1 MQMLKFKFLFSSL
14 ILFLFTTTVGYTQ
27 SLEKEL
33 VKADSL
39 YEKKQYISAIKIY
52 EKIYNE
58 GNSSPA
64 MLLKLARIEEGMGNL
79 GQSMFYLEKYH
90 QFTKDEKVI
99 DYLKETAESKK
110 AIGFDYGLSYKA
122 DLFYKEW
129 KIYFQLLFS
138 IIIIFGLGMIIK
150 HQNSL
155 QKKKT
160 YFSTSLI
167 SILIVAFLNNYNG
180 KSEAIVIG
188 SHSYLLEGP
197 SAGSN
202 LVEKVSAPAKI
213 QVKNQVDVWSKVVFE
228 DKEAYIKTSNIKKL

>member
-1 MQMLKFKFLFSSL
+1 MLKFKFLFSLL
-14 ILFLFTTTVGYTQ
+14 ILLIVITTVGYTQ

-79 GQSMFYLEKYH
+79 GHSMYYLEKYY

-99 DYLKETAESKK
+99 DYLKETSESKN
-110 AIGFDYGLSYKA
+110 AVGFDYGLGYQA

-129 KIYFQLLFS
+129 KIYFQLFFS
-138 IIIIFGLGMIIK
+138 IIIFLGIGMMIK
-150 HQNSL
+150 HQNST
-155 QKKKT
+155 QKKKS
-160 YFSTSLI
+160 YFTIALI
-167 SILIVAFLNNYNG
+167 PLLIVAFLNNYSG
-180 KSEAIVIG
+180 KSEAIITNTP
-188 SHSYLLEGP
+188 SYLLEGP
-197 SAGSN
+197 SSGAN
-202 LVEKVSAPAKI
+202 LVEKVNAPAKI
-213 QVKNQVDVWSKVVFE
+213 QVKDQVDVWSKVIFE
-228 DKEAYIKTSNIKKL
+228 DKEAYIKTSQIKKL

>member
-1 MQMLKFKFLFSSL
+1 MQMLKFKFLISSL
-14 ILFLFTTTVGYTQ
+14 FLLLVITTCGFTQ

-39 YEKKQYISAIKIY
+39 YENKQYISAIKIY
-52 EKIYNE
+52 KKIYND

-64 MLLKLARIEEGMGNL
+64 MLLKLARIEEGMGNI

-110 AIGFDYGLSYKA
+110 AIGFDYGFTYHA
-122 DLFYKEW
+122 NLFYKEW

-138 IIIIFGLGMIIK
+138 IIIFFSLGMIIK

-155 QKKKT
+155 HKKKT
-160 YFSTSLI
+160 YFAIALI
-167 SILIVAFLNNYNG
+167 PILIVACLNNYNG
-180 KSEAIVIG
+180 KSEAIII
-188 SHSYLLEGP
+188 SSPSFLLEGP

-202 LVEKVSAPAKI
+202 LVEQISVPAKI
-213 QVKNQVDVWSKVVFE
+213 QVKDQVDVWSEVIINE
-228 DKEAYIKTSNIKKL
+228 KEAYIKTSSIKKL

>member
-1 MQMLKFKFLFSSL
+1 MLNFKFLFSLL
-14 ILFLFTTTVGYTQ
+14 ILLTITITVGYTQ

-52 EKIYNE
+52 KKIYNE

-79 GQSMFYLEKYH
+79 GQSMFYLEKYY

-99 DYLKETAESKK
+99 DYLKETSENKK
-110 AIGFDYGLSYKA
+110 AIGFDYGFTYQA
-122 DLFYKEW
+122 NLFYKEW
-129 KIYFQLLFS
+129 KVYFQLLLSILIFFS
-138 IIIIFGLGMIIK
+138 LGMIIK

-160 YFSTSLI
+160 YFAIALI
-167 SILIVAFLNNYNG
+167 PILIVAFLNNYNG
-180 KSEAIVIG
+180 KSEAIVI
-188 SHSYLLEGP
+188 SSPSYLLEGP
-197 SAGSN
+197 SSGSN
-202 LVEKVSAPAKI
+202 LIEQISVPAKI
-213 QVKNQVDVWSKVVFE
+213 QVKNQVDVWSKVIFE
-228 DKEAYIKTSNIKKL
+228 DKEAYIKTSRIKKL

>member
-1 MQMLKFKFLFSSL
+1 MLKFKFLISSL
-14 ILFLFTTTVGYTQ
+14 ILFLITTAVAYTQ

-64 MLLKLARIEEGMGNL
+64 MVLKLARIEEGMGNL
-79 GQSMFYLEKYH
+79 GKSMFYLEKYH

-110 AIGFDYGLSYKA
+110 AIGFDYGFTYHA
-122 DLFYKEW
+122 NLFYKEW

-138 IIIIFGLGMIIK
+138 IIIFFGLGMIIK
-150 HQNSL
+150 YQNSP
-155 QKKKT
+155 QKKPS
-160 YFSTSLI
+160 YFAIALI
-167 SILIVAFLNNYNG
+167 PILIVAFLNNYNG
-180 KSEAIVIG
+180 KSEAIVI
-188 SHSYLLEGP
+188 SSPSYLLEGP

-202 LVEKVSAPAKI
+202 LVEQISVPAKI
-213 QVKNQVDVWSKVVFE
+213 QVKNQVDVWSEVIIE
-228 DKEAYIKTSNIKKL
+228 EKEAYIKTSSIKKL

>member
-1 MQMLKFKFLFSSL
+1 MLNFKFLFSPL
-14 ILFLFTTTVGYTQ
+14 ILFLVTTTIGFTQ

-99 DYLKETAESKK
+99 DYLKKTAVSKK

-129 KIYFQLLFS
+129 KLHFQLFFS
-138 IIIIFGLGMIIK
+138 IIILLGLGMMIK
-150 HQNSL
+150 NQNQT

-160 YFSTSLI
+160 YFTIALI
-167 SILIVAFLNNYNG
+167 PILIVAFLNNYNG
-180 KSEAIVIG
+180 KSEAIVI
-188 SHSYLLEGP
+188 SSPSYLLEGP
-197 SAGSN
+197 SAGAN
-202 LVEKVSAPAKI
+202 LVEQISVPAKI
-213 QVKNQVDVWSKVVFE
+213 QVKNQLDVWNKVIFE
-228 DKEAYIKTSNIKKL
+228 DKEAYIKTSRIKKL

>member
-1 MQMLKFKFLFSSL
+1 MLNFKFIICS
-14 ILFLFTTTVGYTQ
+14 LFLFLLTATIGNTQ

-64 MLLKLARIEEGMGNL
+64 MLLKLARIEEGIGNL

-99 DYLKETAESKK
+99 DYLKKTVESKK
-110 AIGFDYGLSYKA
+110 AIGFNYGLTYEA
-122 DLFYKEW
+122 DLLYKEW
-129 KIYFQLLFS
+129 KIHFQLLFS

-150 HQNSL
+150 HRNSL
-155 QKKKT
+155 QKKKN
-160 YFSTSLI
+160 YFAMI
-167 SILIVAFLNNYNG
+167 IIPILFVASLNNYNG
-180 KSEAIVIG
+180 KSEAIVIR
-188 SHSYLLEGP
+188 SPSYLLEGP
-197 SAGSN
+197 SSGAN
-202 LVEKVSAPAKI
+202 LVEQVSVPAKV
-213 QVKNQVDVWSKVVFE
+213 QVKDQIDVWSKVIIE
-228 DKEAYIKTSNIKKL
+228 EKEAYIKTSRIKKL